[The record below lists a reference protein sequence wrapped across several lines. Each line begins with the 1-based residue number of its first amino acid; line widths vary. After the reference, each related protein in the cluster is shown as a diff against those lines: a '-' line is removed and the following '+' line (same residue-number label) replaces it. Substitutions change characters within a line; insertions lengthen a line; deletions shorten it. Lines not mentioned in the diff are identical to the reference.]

1 MTTKTRIVRI
11 QATRRPRAGWADAA
25 RAMSAAGHDDL
36 LDEPSATHPA
46 LGRPVLRGGHI
57 APGQVRQRASG
68 IVAIAV
74 GLLAV
79 AASTEAQ
86 PGGKV
91 STIGVLSSLS
101 RGTPPGTLALVD
113 GLRELGHVEGRNLA
127 IEWRGAGGQ
136 VSRFPALAAELV
148 RLNVDVIVA
157 TVPPAIEAAQAA
169 TKTIPIVMVTPSDPI
184 GAGFVRSFARPGGNV
199 TGLTWQT
206 REAVPKRLQLLKETV
221 PALARVAVLWDPTE
235 PDRRRQVEE
244 AQDAAPKVG
253 VQLQILEVRS
263 LGELDN
269 VFAVMARDRVGAVL
283 IEASS
288 LLAANRSRVADLA
301 VKHRLPTM
309 GWFDGMVD
317 AGILMS
323 YNPSITEQYRRA
335 AYFVDRILKGVKP
348 AELPVEQPTKFDLTI
363 NLRTAKALGLTIP
376 PSVLLRADRVVE

>member
-1 MTTKTRIVRI
+1 
-11 QATRRPRAGWADAA
+11 
-25 RAMSAAGHDDL
+25 
-36 LDEPSATHPA
+36 
-46 LGRPVLRGGHI
+46 
-57 APGQVRQRASG
+57 
-68 IVAIAV
+68 
-74 GLLAV
+74 
-79 AASTEAQ
+79 
-86 PGGKV
+86 
-91 STIGVLSSLS
+91 
-101 RGTPPGTLALVD
+101 LVD
-113 GLRELGHVEGRNLA
+113 GLRALGHVEGRNVA
-127 IEWRGAGGQ
+127 IEWRGAEGQ
-136 VSRFPALAAELV
+136 ASRFPALAAELV

-235 PDRRRQVEE
+235 PARQRQVEE
-244 AQDAAPKVG
+244 AQDAAPKIG

-269 VFAVMARDRVGAVL
+269 AFAMMARERVGAVL

-288 LLAANRSRVADLA
+288 MLAANRSRVADLA

-335 AYFVDRILKGVKP
+335 AYFVDRILKGAKP
-348 AELPVEQPTKFDLTI
+348 ADLPVEQPTRFDLTI

-376 PSVLLRADRVVE
+376 PSVVLRADRVVE